1 MSSYDEA
8 REAAFAQVMGSIDM
22 PDDNTAEYDEWL
34 FNVAIDAFLA
44 KLSETHAVVPRRHLS
59 ALIYTSNM
67 ALDKKI
73 SMPPPAVE
81 RTLEA
86 IAMLAQE
93 VKP

>member
-44 KLSETHAVVPRRHLS
+44 KLSETHAVVPRVATEEMMQASRNVS
-59 ALIYTSNM
+59 PSGEWREVIQRAW
-67 ALDKKI
+67 A
-73 SMPPPAVE
+73 
-81 RTLEA
+81 
-86 IAMLAQE
+86 AMLAQE

>member
-34 FNVAIDAFLA
+34 FNAAIDAFLA
-44 KLSETHAVVPRRHLS
+44 KLSADGWKLVRREATEDMVTAGWAYEDGFSPAS
-59 ALIYTSNM
+59 AFAAM
-67 ALDKKI
+67 WDAA
-73 SMPPPAVE
+73 P
-81 RTLEA
+81 
-86 IAMLAQE
+86 AMLAQE